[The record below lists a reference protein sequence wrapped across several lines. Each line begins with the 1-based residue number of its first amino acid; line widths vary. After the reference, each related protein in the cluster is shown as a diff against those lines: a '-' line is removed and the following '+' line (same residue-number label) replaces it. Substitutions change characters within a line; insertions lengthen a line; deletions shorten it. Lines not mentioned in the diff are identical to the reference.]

1 MTEFGVQR
9 HGSPTP
15 RRAADILAETLRL
28 CFGHEKMTTFINWGF
43 WSPRMWSVAPAGA
56 LVDAEWKLTPAGMV
70 WQQLTGVRNHAIAR
84 LPMWTTDVSLTTD
97 SHGRVDFVGFYG
109 DYEIIFGRQRREFT
123 LTKGVT
129 NYKSAK

>member
-1 MTEFGVQR
+1 
-9 HGSPTP
+9 
-15 RRAADILAETLRL
+15 
-28 CFGHEKMTTFINWGF
+28 
-43 WSPRMWSVAPAGA
+43 MWSVAPAGA

-70 WQQLTGVRNHAIAR
+70 WQQLTGVRNHATAR